1 MSGGRALHA
10 CLSQWGGGHEPRE
23 DPSSNQGGVVR
34 RGGPSL
40 REKKVGGFG
49 RTEGMNLV
57 LSLESG
63 SPSARARGLLERSK
77 KRNASLNA
85 SGLGSSLVP
94 AWSHLDAADLVL
106 VCPSRQRLPR
116 REGLFRFC
124 WVCVCLW
131 ALSISSKLFRAF
143 AVNYLPCFSRF
154 NSALCVPLPAYYIY
168 K

>member
-1 MSGGRALHA
+1 MSRGRALHA
-10 CLSQWGGGHEPRE
+10 RLSQWGGGHEPRE

-63 SPSARARGLLERSK
+63 SPLARA
-77 KRNASLNA
+77 RNASLNA
-85 SGLGSSLVP
+85 SDLGSSLVL

-106 VCPSRQRLPR
+106 VRPSRQRPHK
-116 REGLFRFC
+116 EGR
-124 WVCVCLW
+124 CLSFLLGVR
-131 ALSISSKLFRAF
+131 LSVGPVHK
-143 AVNYLPCFSRF
+143 
-154 NSALCVPLPAYYIY
+154 
-168 K
+168 